1 MFARFC
7 QKKKKCARGFLR
19 THTYIHKYQFY
30 KKEKEKKNKEIKTQK
45 NYKNQIYVF
54 TFHFS

>member
-30 KKEKEKKNKEIKTQK
+30 KKEKEKKNKEIKTQT
-45 NYKNQIYVF
+45 NYKN
-54 TFHFS
+54 